1 MEFQVTGKI
10 TKFLDVQSGTSKAT
24 GNEWQKQEFVLE
36 TEDQYNNL
44 YCFEV
49 FGAEKVENL
58 TKFQKVGETV
68 TVKFNVGCN
77 EWKGK
82 YFTSLSAWR
91 IEKGSAETPDPIN
104 ENANFE
110 TVGDTPEPAEQNDLP
125 F

>member
-1 MEFQVTGKI
+1 MSLEITGKI
-10 TKFLDVQSGTSKAT
+10 TKFLEVQSGTSSSS
-24 GNEWQKQEFVLE
+24 GNEWSKQNFIVE
-36 TEDQYNNL
+36 TEDQYNNV

-58 TKFQKVGETV
+58 TKFQKVGD
-68 TVKFNVGCN
+68 TVKVLFNVNTN

-91 IEKGSAETPDPIN
+91 IEKVDGESSGPMPE
-104 ENANFE
+104 
-110 TVGDTPEPAEQNDLP
+110 VGNDLNEEDPLDMP